1 MFISYFILLSSQVIC
16 EFCYF
21 SGGGEKRGEAR
32 RGRKGG
38 RGERNGWMFLGRD
51 NWGERKGRRGKK
63 REEEWKGEEEGG
75 GGEGGRRRRR
85 RGRGKK
91 SEEEGNFVKLFN
103 LLRHCPRDI

>member
-38 RGERNGWMFLGRD
+38 RGERNGWMFFRMGQLGRK
-51 NWGERKGRRGKK
+51 E
-63 REEEWKGEEEGG
+63 REEEGKGKEEGG
-75 GGEGGRRRRR
+75 GGEGGRRVRR
-85 RGRGKK
+85 RGTLL
-91 SEEEGNFVKLFN
+91 NFL
-103 LLRHCPRDI
+103 IY